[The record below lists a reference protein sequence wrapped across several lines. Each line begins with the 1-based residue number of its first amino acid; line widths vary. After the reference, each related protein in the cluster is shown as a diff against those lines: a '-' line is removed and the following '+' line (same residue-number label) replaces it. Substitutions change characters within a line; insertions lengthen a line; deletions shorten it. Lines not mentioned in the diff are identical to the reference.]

1 LSAIVP
7 LLLANRPGP
16 RLPPLVV
23 GRALLPLFLLVS
35 FLLPKRVILFLP
47 FLLLPFLLLPFLSLP
62 FLSLASLSLASLSL
76 ASLAVLGVSSNS
88 DYEKQGEYRR
98 SADSDSLHV
107 DTSITPSTS

>member
-1 LSAIVP
+1 LRGPVGRPLLLSAIVP

-35 FLLPKRVILFLP
+35 FLLPKRVILFLLFLLFP
-47 FLLLPFLLLPFLSLP
+47 FLLLPF
-62 FLSLASLSLASLSL
+62 LSL

-107 DTSITPSTS
+107 DTSITPSTG